1 MSSLGVK
8 LPLARDS
15 SDGFGMIKN
24 FKTMIKQNFKMLLLT
39 SPGERV
45 MEPDFG
51 VGVRKYLFENFNE
64 STFAKIERDI
74 VKQTKIYIPAIQ
86 IQEISFDASNPDSN
100 QLSIM
105 IRYAIPNLNIK
116 DLLEFTI

>member
-8 LPLARDS
+8 LPLARDP

-51 VGVRKYLFENFNE
+51 VGVKKYLFENFNE

-74 VKQTKIYIPAIQ
+74 VMQTRIYIPVIQ
-86 IQEISFDASNPDSN
+86 IQEVSFDASNPDSN
-100 QLSIM
+100 QLSIR

>member
-8 LPLARDS
+8 LPLARDVG
-15 SDGFGMIKN
+15 DGFGMIKN
-24 FKTMIKQNFKMLLLT
+24 FRTMVKQNFKMLLLT
-39 SPGERV
+39 HPGERV

-51 VGVRKYLFENFNE
+51 VGLKKYLFENFNE

-74 VKQTKIYIPAIQ
+74 LQQTRIYIPAIQ
-86 IQEISFDASNPDSN
+86 IQEISFGSSEQDTNTLGI
-100 QLSIM
+100 Q
-105 IRYAIPNLNIK
+105 IRYAIPNLNIQ

>member
-39 SPGERV
+39 NPGERV

-51 VGVRKYLFENFNE
+51 VGRKKFLFEN
-64 STFAKIERDI
+64 S
-74 VKQTKIYIPAIQ
+74 
-86 IQEISFDASNPDSN
+86 SGASNPKE
-100 QLSIM
+100 LTA
-105 IRYAIPNLNIK
+105 RCPYG
-116 DLLEFTI
+116 

>member
-8 LPLARDS
+8 LPIARDP
-15 SDGFGMIKN
+15 SDGFGMVKD
-24 FKTMIKQNFKMLLLT
+24 FRTMIKQNFKMLLLT

-45 MEPDFG
+45 MEPAFG
-51 VGVRKYLFENFNE
+51 VGIKQYLFENFNE
-64 STFAKIERDI
+64 STFARIERAI
-74 VKQTKIYIPAIQ
+74 VKQVGIYIPAIQ
-86 IQEISFDASNPDSN
+86 IQEISFESSDPDSN
-100 QLSIM
+100 QLSVA